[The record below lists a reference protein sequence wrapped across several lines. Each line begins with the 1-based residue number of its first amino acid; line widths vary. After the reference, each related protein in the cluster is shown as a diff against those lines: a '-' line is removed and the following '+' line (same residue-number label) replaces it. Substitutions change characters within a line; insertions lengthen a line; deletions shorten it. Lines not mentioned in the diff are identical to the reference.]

1 MQRVLASHIRISNSR
16 RAPPPS
22 TRRGGACGACG
33 PPAWRARA
41 ADSRLLVRVE
51 SSRGG
56 ADGVSLGTRRWLAT
70 GPMHFV
76 PAACCAC
83 APRAVPVAWCGRG
96 GAGTHGP
103 VRARFTVAHSIQ
115 IFALSI
121 LSLNAFT
128 DLVRTAAQ
136 RQRPRALC
144 GPSDTKRKPTPCRAA
159 GLGRRAA
166 GSSGARATRL

>member
-83 APRAVPVAWCGRG
+83 APRAVPVAWCGDTRSG
-96 GAGTHGP
+96 KSAFHSGT
-103 VRARFTVAHSIQ
+103 Q
-115 IFALSI
+115 Y
-121 LSLNAFT
+121 T
-128 DLVRTAAQ
+128 DLCAFNLELERIYRPGADRGSAAAAA
-136 RQRPRALC
+136 RALWTVRHQTQTDTMPC
-144 GPSDTKRKPTPCRAA
+144 GWGC
-159 GLGRRAA
+159 AA